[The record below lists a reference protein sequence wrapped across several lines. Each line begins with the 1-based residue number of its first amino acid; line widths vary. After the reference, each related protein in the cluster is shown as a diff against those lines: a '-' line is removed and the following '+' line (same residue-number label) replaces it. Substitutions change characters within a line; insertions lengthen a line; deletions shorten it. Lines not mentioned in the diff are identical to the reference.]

1 MISTNAARV
10 TRGVRLAAALAAG
23 GLAAGVLSTLP
34 ATAESSTGKYYSIT
48 NANLSVRALTANS
61 TGAVSML
68 PYTGSSAQHW
78 HWEPD
83 PLPGMRL
90 VNKQTGQCLNAE
102 PSGQV
107 TTKACNGSTAQAWLW
122 RYYSLVGGGTELRL
136 RHVASDRVISVS
148 LDQVGL
154 QHPTSY
160 ANASQQLKSTFRGQD

>member
-1 MISTNAARV
+1 MKSRNAARV
-10 TRGVRLAAALAAG
+10 TRGLRVAAALAAG
-23 GLAAGVLSTLP
+23 GLASGTLSALP

-48 NANLSVRALTANS
+48 NANLSVRALTGSS

-90 VNKQTGQCLNAE
+90 VNKKTGQCLNAE

-107 TTKACNGSTAQAWLW
+107 TTKTCNGGSAQAWLW
-122 RYYSLVGGGTELRL
+122 RYSSLVGGGTELRL
-136 RHVASDRVISVS
+136 RHVASNRVISVS

-154 QHPTSY
+154 QPPTSY
-160 ANASQQLKSTFRGQD
+160 ANASQKLKSTFRGQD